1 MTGSGI
7 SLHLLLTMHN
17 VNLNRFQPQLR
28 VNVAS
33 KVLRGAESAGPT
45 GIQYRHLPRTGDNK
59 NPTVIR
65 RRSAHKR
72 SGLVVHCQRQDLPG
86 PVPQRAGLET
96 RAQGDRGAAA
106 AEPQPTLSGRHPA
119 ACLPRSAPVSHTVLV
134 QGPRDCE
141 RPASP
146 NPDVNLPAH
155 RKCVTRRRNRRAVAP
170 AAT

>member
-1 MTGSGI
+1 MTDSGI

-17 VNLNRFQPQLR
+17 INLNRFQPQLR
-28 VNVAS
+28 VHVEG
-33 KVLRGAESAGPT
+33 KVLKGAKSSGPT
-45 GIQYRHLPRTGDNK
+45 GIQYCHLPRTGDNK
-59 NPTVIR
+59 NPTVVR
-65 RRSAHKR
+65 RRSAHKH
-72 SGLVVHCQRQDLPG
+72 SGLVIQCQRQEPPG

-96 RAQGDRGAAA
+96 QAQGDRGAAA

-119 ACLPRSAPVSHTVLV
+119 AYLPRSAPVSHTVLV
-134 QGPRDCE
+134 QGPRDYE

-155 RKCVTRRRNRRAVAP
+155 RKCVSRRRKWRAVAP